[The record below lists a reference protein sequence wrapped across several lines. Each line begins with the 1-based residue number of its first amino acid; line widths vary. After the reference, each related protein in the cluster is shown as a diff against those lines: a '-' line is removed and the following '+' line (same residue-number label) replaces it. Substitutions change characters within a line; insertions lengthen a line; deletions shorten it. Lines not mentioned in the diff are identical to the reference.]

1 MCTTELVCKFVQITN
16 KQFVGIKK
24 YLHDGVT

>member
-1 MCTTELVCKFVQITN
+1 MCTTELVCEFVQITN
-16 KQFVGIKK
+16 NKFVGIKK